1 MPTYQI
7 MKTFVASVILAFVA
21 APVVAQDCVVMLH
34 GLARTEISM
43 TAMALVLEGE
53 GYRVV
58 NRGYPS
64 TESTIPNLVADHV
77 TEDVAACALLAIN
90 LPPRAIIEDL
100 VVRPR

>member
-1 MPTYQI
+1 
-7 MKTFVASVILAFVA
+7 MKTFVASVMLAFVA

-77 TEDVAACALLAIN
+77 TEGCGRLRRQAREFRDPFDGWHPCA
-90 LPPRAIIEDL
+90 RL
-100 VVRPR
+100 VDQ